1 MEANKYN
8 IKRKITMK
16 TFEKSIKIIGVLI
29 VLFLFAGCKADA
41 IPCQSVPQGDFV
53 LVK

>member
-16 TFEKSIKIIGVLI
+16 YTCKSLKIIGVLI
-29 VLFLFAGCKADA
+29 VLFLFSGCKADA
-41 IPCQSVPQGDFV
+41 IPCKSVPQGEFI
-53 LVK
+53 LVE